1 MTIEKKNTVF
11 RITTFVA
18 LLAAGTVSTAYAAN
32 AVVTSVDPSTLAML
46 AIGLASLVAT
56 RKRVR

>member
-11 RITTFVA
+11 RVTTFIALVA
-18 LLAAGTVSTAYAAN
+18 GGTVSTAYAAN
-32 AVVTSVDPSTLAML
+32 AVVTSVDPSTLAMF
-46 AIGLASLVAT
+46 AIGFASLVAT